1 MVDLGK
7 TGKVTFT
14 FRCNTPRQV
23 YLVGDFNDWNPV
35 ATPMVEVESGV
46 WVVTIKVAPGQH
58 EFRYREDGD
67 IYHTDFAAFGV
78 VRNAFGGFNSLVDVE
93 PPIRLRVTPE
103 RHAFSGSYQ
112 YN

>member
-23 YLVGDFNDWNPV
+23 YLVGDFNGWAPT
-35 ATPMVEVESGV
+35 ATPMNEVEPGV
-46 WVVTIKVAPGQH
+46 WFVTIKVAPGQH
-58 EFRYREDGD
+58 QFRYREDGD
-67 IYHTDFAAFGV
+67 VYHTDFAACGV
-78 VRNAFGGFNSLVDVE
+78 IRNPYGGFNSVVDVE
-93 PPIRLRVTPE
+93 PPIRLRATPE
-103 RHAFSGSYQ
+103 RHAFSRSHQ